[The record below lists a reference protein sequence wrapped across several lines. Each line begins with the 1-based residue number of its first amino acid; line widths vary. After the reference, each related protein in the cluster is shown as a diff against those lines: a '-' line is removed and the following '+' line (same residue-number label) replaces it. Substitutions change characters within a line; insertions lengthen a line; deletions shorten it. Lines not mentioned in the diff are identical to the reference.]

1 MFVLCHN
8 LLLSLLNYSVVS
20 FNDTGSNNPEVSW
33 KLLNETHTCC
43 RDMKPIQMWIQRR
56 TANFTW
62 RHVFEKSFF
71 TTRQYLC
78 WSTINRRLQL
88 QLATSV
94 SYQTF
99 CFSIGWKS
107 ALETWRCQNQLHHS
121 VAPLGSKQRLFF
133 NQSFCSACDDDI
145 RYAFAMPADL
155 SGDWNH
161 RDDRR
166 CVFTMHDECDSSSLE
181 GRGRFNSSRMSQNDL
196 LPIKSNKVQH
206 CYFIIQQIYV
216 VDVID

>member
-1 MFVLCHN
+1 
-8 LLLSLLNYSVVS
+8 
-20 FNDTGSNNPEVSW
+20 
-33 KLLNETHTCC
+33 
-43 RDMKPIQMWIQRR
+43 MKPIQMWIQRR

-62 RHVFEKSFF
+62 RHVFEESFF

-107 ALETWRCQNQLHHS
+107 QNQLHHG

-166 CVFTMHDECDSSSLE
+166 CVFTMHDECVTARVSKDEEGLIRQRCHRMIFFPSNPTKSNTVILSSSK
-181 GRGRFNSSRMSQNDL
+181 FML
-196 LPIKSNKVQH
+196 LM
-206 CYFIIQQIYV
+206 
-216 VDVID
+216 

>member
-1 MFVLCHN
+1 M
-8 LLLSLLNYSVVS
+8 
-20 FNDTGSNNPEVSW
+20 
-33 KLLNETHTCC
+33 
-43 RDMKPIQMWIQRR
+43 
-56 TANFTW
+56 
-62 RHVFEKSFF
+62 
-71 TTRQYLC
+71 
-78 WSTINRRLQL
+78 
-88 QLATSV
+88 ATSV

-107 ALETWRCQNQLHHS
+107 QNQLHRG

-166 CVFTMHDECDSSSLE
+166 CVFTMHDECVTARVSKDEEGLIRQRCHRMIFFPSNPTKSNTVILSSSK
-181 GRGRFNSSRMSQNDL
+181 FML
-196 LPIKSNKVQH
+196 LM
-206 CYFIIQQIYV
+206 
-216 VDVID
+216 